1 MRFLI
6 IETFDQSDEETCPE
20 QGKTMTKKKT
30 KTKTNANTMT
40 KTKTNIFTG
49 APSKSDPRDL

>member
-6 IETFDQSDEETCPE
+6 IETFDQSDEETCPDQE
-20 QGKTMTKKKT
+20 KTMTKKKT
-30 KTKTNANTMT
+30 KTNAKTMT
-40 KTKTNIFTG
+40 KTKTNTFTG

>member
-6 IETFDQSDEETCPE
+6 IETFDQRDEETCHDQE
-20 QGKTMTKKKT
+20 KTMTKKKT
-30 KTKTNANTMT
+30 KTNAKTMT

>member
-1 MRFLI
+1 MT
-6 IETFDQSDEETCPE
+6 IETFDQSDEETCPDQE
-20 QGKTMTKKKT
+20 KTMTKKKT
-30 KTKTNANTMT
+30 KTKTNAKTMT

>member
-1 MRFLI
+1 MTF
-6 IETFDQSDEETCPE
+6 ETFDQSDDETCPDQE
-20 QGKTMTKKKT
+20 KTMTKKKT
-30 KTKTNANTMT
+30 KTKTNAKTMT